1 MATVNVVLT
10 DNETC
15 TDYFNVSLGEDPYEF
30 HATSTIERLHR
41 NAIRFGKTNDISV
54 LYRNNATHAEKR
66 EYVGGVATSSIMI
79 FVFITTWFALIL
91 LCMCLGPDR
100 VGFFSG
106 RQRKLERERR
116 DSEEEIDGVVANEGN
131 DASLKDPNA
140 DVEKNGDVS
149 NDKEDDIAMVDQNTG
164 VEEDSP
170 ENVVNEHALP
180 DEFAEKSH
188 RKSLNKSHQDVGT
201 GITGGEGDSPENV
214 VIEEALPVAI
224 VENSHRES
232 LIESQNDDVKS
243 SFRKSLNESQDDEL
257 EILNQ
262 TRLFRARIV
271 VLTCSVGVVIS
282 VILFLSYGVQN
293 LLQSSKDVV
302 AGVEEG
308 QELATEA
315 IELINN
321 AISRQES
328 VVEVL
333 TPYLEDING
342 ICPIVSKAI
351 CEDITNSLTCDF
363 EGIPVPDEFQAAF
376 LWLLSYAKNTTLSKL
391 DGVRQDLISL
401 NEELEKV
408 ADKISSFN
416 WAYAIAS
423 VFAILLLVANI
434 IISHGIIVAW
444 RRETSPPKYK
454 CFTKMLG
461 MARHWLMV
469 PVFVFLVVMS
479 WMFSMIFI
487 IGSIAAADLCYGSPD
502 KTVLALLEQGIVP
515 VDGIVQRL
523 SIYYVKGCPTDLV
536 PDELSRTVNEILT
549 SADMAAS
556 MASNFFDEEV
566 YETFTATCGSDT
578 SFINAT
584 SIAVGGTICNL
595 GITLAETALYF
606 SCANWSK

>member
-140 DVEKNGDVS
+140 AVEKNGDVL

-164 VEEDSP
+164 VEEESP
-170 ENVVNEHALP
+170 ENVANKQALP

-188 RKSLNKSHQDVGT
+188 RKSL
-201 GITGGEGDSPENV
+201 
-214 VIEEALPVAI
+214 
-224 VENSHRES
+224 
-232 LIESQNDDVKS
+232 IESQNDEVKS
-243 SFRKSLNESQDDEL
+243 SFRRSLNKSHDDEL
-257 EILNQ
+257 EVMYR

-282 VILFLSYGVQN
+282 VILFFTNGVQK
-293 LLQSSKDVV
+293 LLQSSENVV

-308 QELATEA
+308 QQLADEA
-315 IELINN
+315 YSLIDN
-321 AISRQES
+321 AVSRQEM
-328 VVEVL
+328 VNEML

-342 ICPIVSKAI
+342 ICPNVTKSI
-351 CEDITNSLTCDF
+351 CEDISDASTCNF
-363 EGIPVPDEFQAAF
+363 VNIPVSDEFQAAF
-376 LWLLSYAKNTTLSKL
+376 LWLVDYAKNAALTKL
-391 DGVRQDLISL
+391 DGLLQDLL
-401 NEELEKV
+401 HLDEDLEEATDQV
-408 ADKISSFN
+408 NSFK
-416 WAYAIAS
+416 WVFTTAW

-434 IISHGIIVAW
+434 IISYGIIIAW
-444 RRETSPPKYK
+444 WRETHPPKHK
-454 CFTKMLG
+454 CFTKLLDI
-461 MARHWLMV
+461 ARHRLMV
-469 PVFVFLVVMS
+469 PIFVFLVVMS

-487 IGSIAAADLCYGSPD
+487 IGTIVAADLCYGSPD
-502 KTVLALLEQGIVP
+502 ETVLAVLERDIVP
-515 VDGIVQRL
+515 VDRIVQKL
-523 SIYYVKGCPTDLV
+523 LIFYVKGCPTDSV
-536 PDELSRTVNEILT
+536 PDDLSSTVNEVLT
-549 SADMAAS
+549 SADMVTS
-556 MASNFFDEEV
+556 MASNFYGEEV
-566 YETFTATCGSDT
+566 SETCASNP

-584 SIAVGGTICNL
+584 SNAVGETICNV
-595 GITLAETALYF
+595 GVTLAETVLHF
-606 SCANWSK
+606 SCPNWSKFY